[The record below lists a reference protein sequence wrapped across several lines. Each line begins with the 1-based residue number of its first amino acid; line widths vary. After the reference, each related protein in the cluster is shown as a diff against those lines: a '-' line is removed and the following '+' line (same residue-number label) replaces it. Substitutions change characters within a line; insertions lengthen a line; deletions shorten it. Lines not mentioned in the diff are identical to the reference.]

1 MSPPS
6 EPVSQSDNSI
16 VPVVKSRVDAV
27 DAPTVPLVVDP
38 PDAGT
43 YEERTERLKAIAQ
56 LLKAIAPLIW
66 GTIILIVVI
75 PIIGRGILLNTP
87 PDSASV
93 SEPTITIVSRPDW
106 VAIDQAMA
114 VAVNQAH
121 EDATDYAATALAS
134 WQNEQLVPRLDG
146 FLDWY
151 FGYFNQK
158 KFELTV
164 PYLWAKNQVIKPFYS
179 PEKMASV
186 TTQISQQFEH
196 EFAKRVLVPSLAQI
210 TLERIT
216 QETTARYLR
225 QLQTSIQTVQQAYQI
240 PQGEWERYL
249 DGLSLMVVDTEG
261 NTVSNSLKSV
271 AIGGGGYLVAKP
283 LLAISLAKVSS
294 KFGAKA
300 VGAATTKVAAKT
312 GGAVA
317 AELGASVLDPLA
329 GVALL
334 VWDVWDYKNVVASD
348 RPLLRDNLL
357 HYLDEMTEQ
366 LLHHPE
372 ASVMAAVDQ
381 LELQIYHS
389 LENAHPA

>member
-1 MSPPS
+1 
-6 EPVSQSDNSI
+6 
-16 VPVVKSRVDAV
+16 
-27 DAPTVPLVVDP
+27 
-38 PDAGT
+38 
-43 YEERTERLKAIAQ
+43 
-56 LLKAIAPLIW
+56 
-66 GTIILIVVI
+66 
-75 PIIGRGILLNTP
+75 
-87 PDSASV
+87 
-93 SEPTITIVSRPDW
+93 
-106 VAIDQAMA
+106 AIDQAMA

-283 LLAISLAKVSS
+283 LLAMSLAKVSS